1 MLTFVKFIFSIKS
14 RLNIL
19 NLAKT
24 FKINVML
31 NFEFKNPT
39 KIIFG
44 KDTISKLS
52 SEIPKDSKVLILFGG
67 GSIKKNGIY
76 EQVKQALSDF
86 EVVEFGGIPAN
97 PEYEVLLKALE
108 IIKTQNITYLLAVGG
123 GSVID
128 GTKFLSS
135 AALYDGDTPW
145 EILSKYIRTEVGMP
159 FGTVLTMPATG
170 SEMNSGAVI
179 TRAETKEKMGMGG
192 PGLFP
197 QFSILDPQVIQ
208 SIPKRQLANGITD
221 AFTHVLEQYMTYPT
235 KAYLQDRFAE
245 SIMQTLVQIAPSVI
259 ADPSNHEIASN
270 YMWSCTM
277 ALNGLIQKGVPTDWA
292 VHAIGHELTALYG
305 IDHARTLAIIAP
317 SHYRINF
324 ESKKQKLAQF
334 AERIFGITDGSIDE
348 KAMKGI
354 EKMEA
359 FFHSLDIPTHLSEYI
374 EDYQGTAEK
383 IEERFTERKWLALGE
398 NKTVTPQMVKEIVEM
413 SY

>member
-1 MLTFVKFIFSIKS
+1 
-14 RLNIL
+14 
-19 NLAKT
+19 
-24 FKINVML
+24 ML

-44 KDTISKLS
+44 KDTIVKLS
-52 SEIPKDSKVLILFGG
+52 TEIPQGSKILMLYGG

-76 EQVKQALSDF
+76 EQVKSALQGF

-97 PEYEVLLKALE
+97 PEYSVLLNALE
-108 IIKTQNITYLLAVGG
+108 IIKSENITYLLAVGG

-135 AALYDGDTPW
+135 AALYQGEEPW
-145 EILSKYIRTEVGMP
+145 DILKKYIRTEFGMP

-179 TRAETKEKMGMGG
+179 TRAETQEKLGMGG

-208 SIPKRQLANGITD
+208 SIPKNQIANGVTD
-221 AFTHVLEQYMTYPT
+221 AFTHVMEQYMTYPT
-235 KAYLQDRFAE
+235 HAYLQDRFAE
-245 SIMQTLVQIAPSVI
+245 SIMKTLVEVGPTVLENPFYYEA
-259 ADPSNHEIASN
+259 AAN
-270 YMWSCTM
+270 YMWCCTM

-292 VHAIGHELTALYG
+292 IHSIGHELTALYG

-317 SHYRINF
+317 SHYRKNF
-324 ESKKQKLAQF
+324 ETKKQKLAQF
-334 AERIFGITDGSIDE
+334 AERVFDVKDGNVDE
-348 KAMKGI
+348 KAKKGI
-354 EKMEA
+354 EKMET
-359 FFHSLDIPTHLSEYI
+359 FFQSLGIPTRLSEYVN
-374 EDYQGTAEK
+374 EYNGTAEK
-383 IEERFTERKWLALGE
+383 IKNRFIERNWLGLGE
-398 NKTVTPQMVKEIVEM
+398 HKSVTPEIVQEIVEM